1 MIRLSQ
7 QQNART
13 EIKTPKKISWK
24 TRKLTIK
31 ALLKSQGGYSIL
43 DTPEGGLFKK
53 LNEKD
58 IYGTFISLSLYILQ
72 IQHTISGV
80 EYINSTEFYPKLYEN

>member
-7 QQNART
+7 QQNARP

-43 DTPEGGLFKK
+43 DTPEGGL
-53 LNEKD
+53 LDRGLLERGD
-58 IYGTFISLSLYILQ
+58 SQRGRL
-72 IQHTISGV
+72 IQKV
-80 EYINSTEFYPKLYEN
+80 K